1 MAVDVD
7 LTCPGFN
14 AMHVLQLL
22 LIALSYL
29 ASDLYWQLHEQ
40 LQQFEMWSS
49 CECAF
54 CSCAQVAQKLLE
66 QPQLCGLSGP
76 TISPIFNKQDDGS
89 IGECGYFD
97 CTICVPKK
105 EIYAAVKGV
114 RQARAVQSP

>member
-1 MAVDVD
+1 
-7 LTCPGFN
+7 
-14 AMHVLQLL
+14 
-22 LIALSYL
+22 
-29 ASDLYWQLHEQ
+29 
-40 LQQFEMWSS
+40 MWSLHGYTS
-49 CECAF
+49 
-54 CSCAQVAQKLLE
+54 CSCVQVAEKLLE

-114 RQARAVQSP
+114 RRVSAWQSP